1 MLQGTS
7 KLGSYKITIISNIN
21 VFVFPKKVLSV
32 GVNGKFTKFTCQP
45 MGTRG
50 CCFHSNRKWDFHCNR
65 RYQPD
70 NMGWLFF

>member
-1 MLQGTS
+1 MLQGAS

-21 VFVFPKKVLSV
+21 VFVFPKEVFSV
-32 GVNGKFTKFTCQP
+32 GVNGKFTKFTSQP

-50 CCFHSNRKWDFHCNR
+50 CCFHSNRKLDFHCNR